1 MDKISIVVPCYNEQE
16 MVYMFYE
23 ELMKIINQIENKYS
37 YEIVFVNDGS
47 KDNTLNILKDLRKK
61 NQNVKIISFSRNF
74 GKESAI
80 YAGFSNSTG
89 ELVVLMDSD
98 LQHPPEIILEM
109 LQQIENGYDVVAT
122 KRINRK
128 RRTISKK
135 CIFKI
140 VL

>member
-1 MDKISIVVPCYNEQE
+1 MEKVSIVVPCYNEQE
-16 MVYMFYE
+16 VVENFYE
-23 ELMKIINQIENKYS
+23 QLIKTINKLKNKYL
-37 YEIVFVNDGS
+37 YEVIFIDDGS
-47 KDNTLNILKDLRKK
+47 KDKTLEKLKDLRKK
-61 NQNVKIISFSRNF
+61 DENIKIISFSRNF

-80 YAGFSNSTG
+80 YAGLSNSTG

-109 LQQIENGYDVVAT
+109 LQGIENGYDVVAT

-128 RRTISKK
+128 RRTIFKK
-135 CIFKI
+135 HFFKN